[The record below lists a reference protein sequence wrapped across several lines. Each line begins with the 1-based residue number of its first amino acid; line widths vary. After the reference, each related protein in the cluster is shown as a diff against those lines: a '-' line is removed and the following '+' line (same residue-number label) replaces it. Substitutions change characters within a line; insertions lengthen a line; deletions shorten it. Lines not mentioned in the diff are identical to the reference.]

1 MRNSIVGMLITV
13 FLVVFVSACGS
24 GGGSGSQ
31 VTSPSTNAAAQM
43 NLVSFST
50 STSTINVGSTFHAQW
65 SVSGQSYNGLYG
77 AKLYIDTA
85 NDAATKTGPTLLN
98 KLYDASCAFDGSPL
112 ASLYSCGSNVTL
124 NCSYN
129 STSSRYFACSL
140 GTGMPQ
146 TINIPISGSAYVI
159 LEACVMDS
167 NTYQNICSFQSVP
180 IVVN

>member
-1 MRNSIVGMLITV
+1 MLSLSKWI
-13 FLVVFVSACGS
+13 LVTLFVAVFVSACGS
-24 GGGSGSQ
+24 GSGSIPA
-31 VTSPSTNAAAQM
+31 TSPSTNAAAQM
-43 NLVSFST
+43 NLLSFST
-50 STSTINVGSTFHAQW
+50 STSTLNVGSTFHAQW

-77 AKLYIDTA
+77 AKLYIDTVD
-85 NDAATKTGPTLLN
+85 DAATKTGPTLLN
-98 KLYDASCAFDGSPL
+98 KLYDASCAFDGSSL

-129 STSSRYFACSL
+129 SASSRYFSCSL

-146 TINIPISGSAYVI
+146 TINIPIAGSAYVI

>member
-1 MRNSIVGMLITV
+1 MRSLSKWMLVTMFIA
-13 FLVVFVSACGS
+13 VFVSACGS
-24 GGGSGSQ
+24 GSGS
-31 VTSPSTNAAAQM
+31 SPIPSSGTNSAAQM

-50 STSTINVGSTFHAQW
+50 STSILNVGSTFHAQW

-77 AKLYIDTA
+77 AKLYIDTT

-129 STSSRYFACSL
+129 SASSRYFACSL

-146 TINIPISGSAYVI
+146 AINIPISGAAYVI

-167 NTYQNICSFQSVP
+167 NTYQNVCSFQSVP